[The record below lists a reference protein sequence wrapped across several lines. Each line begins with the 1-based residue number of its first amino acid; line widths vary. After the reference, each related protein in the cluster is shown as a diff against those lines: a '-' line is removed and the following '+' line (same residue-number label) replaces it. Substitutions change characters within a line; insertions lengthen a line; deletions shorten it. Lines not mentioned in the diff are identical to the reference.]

1 MSEHN
6 WIPVTTVQ
14 GELQAEVVRG
24 LLEAQGIPVHLS
36 QEGVARAYGFGV
48 GPLSEVEI
56 MVPENYLAAAQEVI
70 ESYKAGDFEAL
81 GSHSEEL
88 GPNTE
93 GLEPRPDEQDEAL

>member
-6 WIPVTTVQ
+6 WKSVTTVQ

-24 LLEAQGIPVHLS
+24 LLEAQGVPVHLS
-36 QEGVARAYGFGV
+36 QEGVARAYGLGV

-70 ESYKAGDFEAL
+70 QSYKAGDFE
-81 GSHSEEL
+81 EL
-88 GPNTE
+88 GPW
-93 GLEPRPDEQDEAL
+93 PDEQDETL